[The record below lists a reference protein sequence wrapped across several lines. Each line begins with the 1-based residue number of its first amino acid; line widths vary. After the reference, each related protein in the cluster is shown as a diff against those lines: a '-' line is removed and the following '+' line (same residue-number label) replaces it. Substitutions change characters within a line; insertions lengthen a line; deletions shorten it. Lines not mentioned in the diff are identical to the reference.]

1 MSLYITVTSQTIMVT
16 TAGGHPGGGGG
27 EPPGAGGR
35 VLSAPHPRHQ
45 LGQPPHPALSAAG
58 ASDA

>member
-1 MSLYITVTSQTIMVT
+1 MIT
-16 TAGGHPGGGGG
+16 TAVGHPGRGGG

-35 VLSAPHPRHQ
+35 VLSAPHPGHQ
-45 LGQPPHPALSAAG
+45 LGQPLHPALSAAG